1 MTEIAGI
8 ENSPYA
14 YAYSPNFRDAGA
26 DHPYWGDREFTGSS
40 AVKKSKRATQEET
53 FTEFDVLESDTPAS
67 RAEKSPQAPLF
78 RRMITAIKDPY
89 FREDL
94 GFNFVHYFLV
104 PASAVAL
111 FAIFVYAEVVRSTGY

>member
-8 ENSPYA
+8 EDSPYS

-26 DHPYWGDREFTGSS
+26 DHSYWGDREFTGSS
-40 AVKKSKRATQEET
+40 AVKKSKRSTQEEN
-53 FTEFDVLESDTPAS
+53 FTEFDALEVSVPAS
-67 RAEKSPQAPLF
+67 KTEKAPLF
-78 RRMITAIKDPY
+78 RRMVTAIKDPY